1 MEDFISRRLLDLAQ
15 QSDRTARFTFSDF
28 LTEAEF
34 AAFSAIRSQLPDV
47 GWTAFGGYPQ
57 ADRVMLRFGNPE
69 LLGYE
74 EPFPIVCI
82 QIAPVQ
88 EKFAENLSHRD
99 FLGAVMH
106 LGIQRSGAG
115 DILVQ
120 EKHAYLFCR
129 DALADYICG
138 SLERIRH
145 TSVRCTVTESLPE
158 FAAPKTERVT
168 VQAASERADLVIA
181 KLFHISRSDC
191 SALFAQ
197 ELVFLDGAVLQ
208 SSSHMLREGDKISVR
223 GHGKFRYL
231 GITGKTKKG
240 NLILAAERFV

>member
-1 MEDFISRRLLDLAQ
+1 MDDFICRRLLDLAQ
-15 QSDRTARFTFSDF
+15 QSDRTSRFTFSDF

-34 AAFSAIRSQLPDV
+34 AAFGAIRSRLPNV
-47 GWTAFGGYPQ
+47 GWTASGGYAQ
-57 ADRVMLRFGNPE
+57 AERVMLRFGSPE
-69 LLGYE
+69 QLGYE

-82 QIAPVQ
+82 CIAPLQ

-106 LGIQRSGAG
+106 LGIQRSGIG

-120 EKHAYLFCR
+120 EKSAFLFCR
-129 DALADYICG
+129 DSLADYICG

-168 VQAASERADLVIA
+168 VQAASERADIVIA
-181 KLFHISRSDC
+181 KIYHISRSDC
-191 SALFAQ
+191 AALFAQ

-208 SSSHMLREGDKISVR
+208 SSSRMLCGGDRISVR
-223 GHGKFRYL
+223 GYGKFRYL

-240 NLILAAERFV
+240 NLVLAAERFV

>member
-106 LGIQRSGAG
+106 LGIQRSGVG

-145 TSVRCTVTESLPE
+145 TSVRCTVTESLPDLE
-158 FAAPKTERVT
+158 ALTAKNPLLADFAAVQSGELYCTKENFYQASMELGDLALDLHRALTGETEHYVKELALLNRKL
-168 VQAASERADLVIA
+168 AGRADLVVEVVCGLPNLL
-181 KLFHISRSDC
+181 K
-191 SALFAQ
+191 
-197 ELVFLDGAVLQ
+197 
-208 SSSHMLREGDKISVR
+208 GDLPWMS
-223 GHGKFRYL
+223 
-231 GITGKTKKG
+231 
-240 NLILAAERFV
+240 